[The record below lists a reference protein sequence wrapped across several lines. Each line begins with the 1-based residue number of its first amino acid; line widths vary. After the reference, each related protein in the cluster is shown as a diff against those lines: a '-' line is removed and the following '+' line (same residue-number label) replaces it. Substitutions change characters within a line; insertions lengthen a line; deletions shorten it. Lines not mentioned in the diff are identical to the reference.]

1 MEWGIRELFLAL
13 GVLGVVAIL
22 GHGLWVRWRDEL
34 PLRVDPGLSN
44 DDGDELDLTRSELP
58 NGGARV
64 VSPGSRAAG
73 EDPEPVNALAP
84 PKDDP
89 LFAVEASPAA
99 APAPE
104 AGPAVAPP
112 PIPEQAP
119 LFAGEPIVPR
129 AAQPR
134 ATAAKKPKSAAKAPA
149 ASRTEA
155 PRARKAAEPPQETI
169 ALPRAPEEVLVVHV
183 LAREAPMTGPALVET
198 VTHYGLRY
206 GDMNIFHHF
215 DAQRT
220 PAFSM
225 ASAVEPGT
233 FDLSTLERFETPG
246 VSFFLQLPGPEAPME
261 AFDAMVQVAKALAE
275 RFDGDLRDEQHS
287 VMTSQTLDYCRQKI
301 RDFQR
306 RQMSRPSER

>member
-104 AGPAVAPP
+104 AGRGAAAHSRAGAAVRW
-112 PIPEQAP
+112 
-119 LFAGEPIVPR
+119 R
-129 AAQPR
+129 AH
-134 ATAAKKPKSAAKAPA
+134 
-149 ASRTEA
+149 
-155 PRARKAAEPPQETI
+155 
-169 ALPRAPEEVLVVHV
+169 RAPG
-183 LAREAPMTGPALVET
+183 GPA
-198 VTHYGLRY
+198 
-206 GDMNIFHHF
+206 
-215 DAQRT
+215 
-220 PAFSM
+220 
-225 ASAVEPGT
+225 PGHGG
-233 FDLSTLERFETPG
+233 E
-246 VSFFLQLPGPEAPME
+246 EA
-261 AFDAMVQVAKALAE
+261 
-275 RFDGDLRDEQHS
+275 
-287 VMTSQTLDYCRQKI
+287 
-301 RDFQR
+301 
-306 RQMSRPSER
+306 